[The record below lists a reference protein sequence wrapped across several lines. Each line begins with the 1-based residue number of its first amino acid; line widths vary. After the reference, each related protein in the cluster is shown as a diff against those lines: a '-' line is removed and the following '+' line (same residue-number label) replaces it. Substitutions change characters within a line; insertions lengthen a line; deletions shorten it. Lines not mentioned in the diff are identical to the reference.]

1 MDDVFE
7 GFVPWPEDFAQRY
20 RDAGYW
26 RGETFDE
33 YLRRLTS
40 EAGARMAVIDSRY
53 QLSYSD
59 LESRVGRMA
68 FGFVE
73 AGLRRGQAV
82 VLQLPNR
89 VEFVIAFFALQR
101 LGVVPILALP
111 SHRSNEILHF
121 CRIARAA
128 AYVVGRDG
136 DGDQRAVV
144 DEIRREL
151 PTLPVLRVEELE
163 SRRTTVLEAPLEC
176 STPRPSDVAVLLVS
190 GGTTG
195 LPKLIPRT
203 HDDYLYNARAAA
215 EFISLSEEDVYL
227 AALPAAHNFTLA
239 CPGIIGTLGAHG
251 TVVLSGSAAP
261 DEAFELI
268 ERHGVTVTALVPP
281 AARIWAE
288 ATEWLDESL
297 ATLRLMQVGGARL
310 LPEHAQQVRSVFG
323 PILQQVFGMAEGLLN
338 MTEIDAPDDIVDS
351 TQGRPL
357 SPADEIRI
365 VDDDDDDLP
374 VGGVGQLLTRGPYTL
389 RGYLRAPE
397 HNAISFTEDGFYR
410 SGDLVRLAP
419 TGHLVVEGRVKDQIN
434 RGGEKI
440 AAAEVEELL
449 VGHPDIADVAVVG
462 LPDDMLGERICAFV
476 ILEDEAGDITRGE
489 VSACLSAKG
498 LASFKIPDEVR
509 PVSAFPL
516 TAVGKTDKRA
526 LTLMASEGVGDER

>member
-239 CPGIIGTLGAHG
+239 CPGIIGTLGARHRCP
-251 TVVLSGSAAP
+251 LRERSAGRG
-261 DEAFELI
+261 L
-268 ERHGVTVTALVPP
+268 
-281 AARIWAE
+281 RI
-288 ATEWLDESL
+288 D
-297 ATLRLMQVGGARL
+297 
-310 LPEHAQQVRSVFG
+310 
-323 PILQQVFGMAEGLLN
+323 
-338 MTEIDAPDDIVDS
+338 
-351 TQGRPL
+351 
-357 SPADEIRI
+357 
-365 VDDDDDDLP
+365 
-374 VGGVGQLLTRGPYTL
+374 
-389 RGYLRAPE
+389 
-397 HNAISFTEDGFYR
+397 
-410 SGDLVRLAP
+410 
-419 TGHLVVEGRVKDQIN
+419 
-434 RGGEKI
+434 
-440 AAAEVEELL
+440 
-449 VGHPDIADVAVVG
+449 
-462 LPDDMLGERICAFV
+462 
-476 ILEDEAGDITRGE
+476 
-489 VSACLSAKG
+489 
-498 LASFKIPDEVR
+498 
-509 PVSAFPL
+509 
-516 TAVGKTDKRA
+516 
-526 LTLMASEGVGDER
+526 

>member
-163 SRRTTVLEAPLEC
+163 SRRTTVLEAPRELNTGYRSPEEIRDLMERIVGRAVPESFRLFPPFTTDFGANIHLGEQIFINSGC
-176 STPRPSDVAVLLVS
+176 RFQDQGGIWIGDRCFIGHDVVMATLDHSLAVADRATTHPAPIRLGSDVWVGAKAVITS
-190 GGTTG
+190 
-195 LPKLIPRT
+195 
-203 HDDYLYNARAAA
+203 
-215 EFISLSEEDVYL
+215 
-227 AALPAAHNFTLA
+227 
-239 CPGIIGTLGAHG
+239 
-251 TVVLSGSAAP
+251 
-261 DEAFELI
+261 
-268 ERHGVTVTALVPP
+268 GVTIGDGAVIAAGAVVTRDVPP
-281 AARIWAE
+281 CTI
-288 ATEWLDESL
+288 
-297 ATLRLMQVGGARL
+297 
-310 LPEHAQQVRSVFG
+310 
-323 PILQQVFGMAEGLLN
+323 
-338 MTEIDAPDDIVDS
+338 
-351 TQGRPL
+351 
-357 SPADEIRI
+357 
-365 VDDDDDDLP
+365 
-374 VGGVGQLLTRGPYTL
+374 VGGVPAKVIRRLT
-389 RGYLRAPE
+389 A
-397 HNAISFTEDGFYR
+397 
-410 SGDLVRLAP
+410 
-419 TGHLVVEGRVKDQIN
+419 
-434 RGGEKI
+434 
-440 AAAEVEELL
+440 
-449 VGHPDIADVAVVG
+449 
-462 LPDDMLGERICAFV
+462 
-476 ILEDEAGDITRGE
+476 DEAGDARRVVDEADDGE
-489 VSACLSAKG
+489 AAG
-498 LASFKIPDEVR
+498 
-509 PVSAFPL
+509 
-516 TAVGKTDKRA
+516 
-526 LTLMASEGVGDER
+526 